1 MFVMRWYIL
10 ATLFAA
16 RTTMG
21 FQFQS
26 VASAAPFLTEDLHLS
41 YGEAGTL
48 IGLYLLPGLFLAIPS
63 GLLQQRFGDK
73 AICCVG
79 LFLMAAGGA
88 LIGLSDNLALAL
100 FGRFWSGV
108 GAVLLNLV
116 VTKKAMDWFAGREIS
131 FAMSAI
137 AASWG
142 VGIAVGLMIQV
153 PIATILGWRWLM
165 HLGAILCVVA
175 LVSVL
180 AIYTPPKPLLDEKE
194 ATVSTRGL
202 FGMPPTRSALACIAA
217 GTVWGIFNA
226 GLVNFFS
233 FTPAFLNSRGVP
245 LVEAASI
252 TSLTLWISIFSIPIF
267 GYLVQKSGKPD
278 IAICLFSALTG
289 LLLASIT
296 EAPSLA
302 LILCAFVGLAVAPP
316 VGSILALPSRVVKP
330 EKRAMGLALFYTSY
344 YILAAAGPAI
354 AGSLRDTTGNAALPL
369 LFGAVLFIL
378 VPFAMFPFWNLA
390 AEQKPIKA

>member
-1 MFVMRWYIL
+1 MRWYIL
-10 ATLFAA
+10 ATLFGA

-26 VASAAPFLTEDLHLS
+26 VASAAPFLTEGLHLS

-63 GLLQQRFGDK
+63 GLLQLRFGDK

-116 VTKKAMDWFAGREIS
+116 VTKMAMDWFAGREIS

-153 PIATILGWRWLM
+153 PIASILGWKWLM
-165 HLGAILCVVA
+165 HIGAVLCLVA

-180 AIYTPPKPLLDEKE
+180 AVYTPPNPLCDEKD
-194 ATVSTRGL
+194 ATSSMPGN
-202 FGMPPTRSALACIAA
+202 FGMPPTRDALACVAA
-217 GTVWGIFNA
+217 GIVPG
-226 GLVNFFS
+226 NFQCQ
-233 FTPAFLNSRGVP
+233 A
-245 LVEAASI
+245 
-252 TSLTLWISIFSIPIF
+252 W
-267 GYLVQKSGKPD
+267 
-278 IAICLFSALTG
+278 
-289 LLLASIT
+289 
-296 EAPSLA
+296 
-302 LILCAFVGLAVAPP
+302 
-316 VGSILALPSRVVKP
+316 
-330 EKRAMGLALFYTSY
+330 
-344 YILAAAGPAI
+344 
-354 AGSLRDTTGNAALPL
+354 
-369 LFGAVLFIL
+369 
-378 VPFAMFPFWNLA
+378 
-390 AEQKPIKA
+390 